1 MFKKL
6 AKKINDIADKLDKYS
21 SASKLYEYE
30 IEGFKFYSSE
40 KMPSGIRLPVG
51 KAEFTK
57 NFFNTTGELS
67 KSLEESNKGESN
79 E

>member
-1 MFKKL
+1 VSKKL
-6 AKKINDIADKLDKYS
+6 ANNIREIATKLDKYS

-30 IEGFKFYSSE
+30 IDGFKFYSSE

-67 KSLEESNKGESN
+67 KSLEEDSIKEN
-79 E
+79 